1 MAIAIIRHGV
11 PSDHKTKLSP
21 LQTELLNCTE
31 KVRIASAPTGAG
43 KSYAFQRAMIDNDE
57 RILFIVPTRRLAQNL
72 KFSLIN
78 ALKEAGWDQKKA
90 KNKVTVWSSD
100 TKEKLKE
107 AGIIGKDKIS
117 ITSFRIRE
125 IYELDE
131 TRTGGEM
138 IFATPEVVSG
148 ILLRGKYL
156 NFGQSDAGIIDLLT
170 QFDHIVFDEFHTI
183 EPRGFGMA
191 AVLSKL
197 AAELQNRCRAKIS
210 FLSATALDIKP
221 TLLAMEVPEAQI
233 KELREEVIDE
243 CDSSDRTIHGDVQ
256 LLFEKRDSLAELIA
270 TYADEIKTESQ
281 QNHLVVVIYN
291 KLSDLQR
298 QSTALAAT
306 LEHIGV
312 SRKKRLLI
320 NSIDDSRQGDEA
332 EFETDFTVGRYKNPN
347 DFRVLIA
354 TSSVELG
361 VTFNTRLLF
370 MEPGFEPFNFLQRY
384 GRAARGDVDGK
395 VIVRW
400 DDWLHGKMPWLRRL
414 IKWAEKNAGKNLSI
428 NDLSKQ
434 LRRTVVEFFEE
445 QPDFE
450 KQLNSEEQPN
460 NDAFVHLPNRAK
472 YTAGLYWHLLQ
483 NQKSNNKYIKQRLFA
498 HCPPQARTVA
508 GLLKEVRKMENN
520 PNFGEAAKKWCV
532 RFENE
537 AKILRNIERRI
548 KIVEGSGNTLL
559 VGENFL
565 QREAPHILDTGL
577 LSVDEDGNLEIHIGG
592 YFCLDDKSRY
602 VPKQKRVFFPYKSD
616 GITLEDNYQLVD
628 EWCNRLTEPM
638 EKYLWKGYEK
648 SIRAAEKL
656 VRFTGLVVSEYDDP
670 EMDAPIGVL

>member
-1 MAIAIIRHGV
+1 MALTIIRHGV
-11 PSDHKTKLSP
+11 PSDPKTKLSS
-21 LQTELLNCTE
+21 LQTELLDCPE

-78 ALKEAGWDQKKA
+78 TLKNEAGWDQQKA
-90 KNKVTVWSSD
+90 KNKVTIWSSD
-100 TKEKLKE
+100 TKERLKE

-131 TRTGGEM
+131 TQAGGEM

-156 NFGQSDAGIIDLLT
+156 NFGQADTGIIDLLT

-197 AAELQNRCRAKIS
+197 AAELQKRCRAKIS

-233 KELREEVIDE
+233 KRLNEEVIDK
-243 CDSSDRTIHGDVQ
+243 CDSSARTIHGDVQ

-270 TYADEIKTESQ
+270 THADEIKTEIQ
-281 QNHLVVVIYN
+281 KDHLVVVIYN

-298 QSTALAAT
+298 QCSALAAT

-312 SRKKRLLI
+312 SYKKRLLI

-332 EFETDFTVGRYKNPN
+332 GFSTDFTVGREKNPN
-347 DFRVLIA
+347 DFKVLIA

-400 DDWLHGKMPWLRRL
+400 DDELSGKMPWLRRL

-428 NDLSKQ
+428 NDLSKK
-434 LRRTVVEFFEE
+434 LRRTVAEFFEE
-445 QPDFE
+445 QSDNVFG
-450 KQLNSEEQPN
+450 
-460 NDAFVHLPNRAK
+460 HLPNRAK

-483 NQKSNNKYIKQRLFA
+483 NQKSNNKYIKQRLFE
-498 HCPPQARTVA
+498 HSPPQARTVA
-508 GLLKEVRKMENN
+508 GLLKEVRQMENDQKI
-520 PNFGEAAKKWCV
+520 GESAKKWCD

-548 KIVEGSGNTLL
+548 KIVEGNGNTLL
-559 VGENFL
+559 VGETFL
-565 QREAPHILDTGL
+565 QREAAHILDTAL
-577 LSVDEDGNLEIHIGG
+577 LSVDEDGHLEIHIGG

-602 VPKQKRVFFPYKSD
+602 VPKQKRVFFPHKSQ
-616 GITLEDNYQLVD
+616 GITLADDYQLVD
-628 EWCNRLTEPM
+628 EWCKCLTNPM
-638 EKYLWKGYEK
+638 EKYMYKGYEE
-648 SIRAAEKL
+648 SIQAAKTL
-656 VRFTGLVVSEYDDP
+656 VCLTGLVVSEYDDP
-670 EMDAPIGVL
+670 EMDAPSGVL